1 MMKFSPFLLPTLAV
15 ALDSDGFFQHRLMHD
30 DLERQLEEIPCESE
44 LFGEIYE
51 CEAANPDAC
60 TGESTYWCFDFTGS
74 KYWYNRRYR
83 ITLAVLSLSDTLMI
97 C

>member
-1 MMKFSPFLLPTLAV
+1 MKFSLFLLAALVV
-15 ALDSDGFFQHRLMHD
+15 AFGSDDFFHD
-30 DLERQLEEIPCESE
+30 GLERQLDEIPCESE
-44 LFGEIYE
+44 YGEIAE

-60 TGESTYWCFDFTGS
+60 TGESTSWCFDFTGS
-74 KYWYNRRYR
+74 KYWYNCRYR